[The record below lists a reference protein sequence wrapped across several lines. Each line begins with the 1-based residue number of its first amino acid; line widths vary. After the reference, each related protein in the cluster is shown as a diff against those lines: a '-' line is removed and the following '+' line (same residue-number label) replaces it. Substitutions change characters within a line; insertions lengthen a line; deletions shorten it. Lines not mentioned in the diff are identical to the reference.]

1 MTIYLK
7 SVWTRVCCAA
17 VVGLAVVSVWG
28 QPLPGA
34 PEVAEEVSRAPGFV
48 DIVYGGNL
56 VNLLVWVLIFLT
68 SIATIALIIDA
79 VITIKREK
87 LIPEDL
93 VEGVR
98 ESLNVGDLDAAVEN
112 CEANPGSLSTIL
124 MTAFANITEGYE
136 VIQESIA
143 SAGEI
148 ENEKIMQRVNYLNLC
163 GQISP
168 MLGLLG
174 TVLGMVRA
182 FGGLAEAAGAARATV
197 LAMSISTA
205 LWTTAIGLIIA
216 VPALVAFTLAK
227 NYATRLILEIEST
240 TVDLVKVLRNAEVE
254 E

>member
-1 MTIYLK
+1 MMK
-7 SVWTRVCCAA
+7 HANSVWNKVLYGALFGMTTAA
-17 VVGLAVVSVWG
+17 VWA
-28 QPLPGA
+28 QEA
-34 PEVAEEVSRAPGFV
+34 AAEGEATAAAPGFI
-48 DIVYGGNL
+48 DIVYGGAL
-56 VNLLVWVLIFLT
+56 INLLIWALIALT
-68 SIATIALIIDA
+68 SISTIALIIDA
-79 VITIKREK
+79 FITLKREK
-87 LIPEDL
+87 LMPEDL

-98 ESLNVGDLDAAVEN
+98 GSLNGGDLDGAIET
-112 CEANPGSLSTIL
+112 CEANPGSLSNIL
-124 MTAFANITEGYE
+124 MAAFSNITEGYD
-136 VIQESIA
+136 VIKEAIA

-182 FGGLAEAAGAARATV
+182 FGGLAEATGAARAQV

-205 LWTTAIGLIIA
+205 LWTTAVGLIIA
-216 VPALVAFTLAK
+216 VPALVAYTLAR
-227 NYATRLILEIEST
+227 NYASRVILEIEST